1 MLILCYVPAL
11 ANRLPRPGAWMEVLK
26 EILAFPLYLTAI
38 WLLWVLGRQAGVNT
52 LITVCAGGVLLA
64 FSLWLLN
71 HSTQGLMQH
80 FRRIVIA
87 MCWITAIALPW
98 NIINKANDDSSTIA
112 YSPDTLQEARASGK
126 PVFVNLTAD
135 WCITCLANERVA
147 LGTNDVQNAF
157 KEAQVVTIKGDW
169 TNRDPHITELL
180 NEYQRSG
187 VPLYLWFP
195 ANQTGKG
202 QLLPQLLTK
211 SMLLDMLKNKAL

>member
-52 LITVCAGGVLLA
+52 LITVCTGGVLLA

-98 NIINKANDDSSTIA
+98 NIINKANGDSSTIA
-112 YSPDTLQEARASGK
+112 YSPETLQEARASGK